1 MFDQFP
7 TESLNPED
15 IGLLVGLAGP
25 LYAESKMIDSMTGI
39 KPTTGGG
46 YEIGGAD
53 TIKKGLENIVQT
65 AVRNP
70 TPPSFQPP
78 QQYIEPPQVPRIMT
92 TIPTHYYHEPA
103 ITPIPGTSGSMFP
116 KHEDPQLEFDFSLTE
131 QKKTNEL
138 LEKNNKLLQKLIT
151 LIESKNKDEQPV
163 KLESKIKGFQ
173 TVPTKSS

>member
-25 LYAESKMIDSMTGI
+25 LYAESKMIDSMTGTR
-39 KPTTGGG
+39 PQDSN
-46 YEIGGAD
+46 GAIVSGTD
-53 TIKKGLENIVQT
+53 QLKRGLENIVQT

-78 QQYIEPPQVPRIMT
+78 PQYIQPPQVT
-92 TIPTHYYHEPA
+92 NIPLPLYNPPVNYPPQS
-103 ITPIPGTSGSMFP
+103 IDYGYP
-116 KHEDPQLEFDFSLTE
+116 KVDDPQLEFDFSLTE

-138 LEKNNKLLQKLIT
+138 LEKNNKLLQKLIS
-151 LIESKNKDEQPV
+151 LLESKNKDEQPV
-163 KLESKIKGFQ
+163 KLESKVKGL
-173 TVPTKSS
+173 